1 MWPILP
7 VLRGSRALN
16 SVLVHL
22 PLLGTSLL
30 LLLFGVTAVFRPTR
44 YEHFHTL
51 LREVRAWS
59 REIRSGGDGHDEA
72 AS

>member
-1 MWPILP
+1 MWPLLP

-22 PLLGTSLL
+22 PLLGASLL
-30 LLLFGVTAVFRPTR
+30 LLLFGVTAVCCPSR
-44 YEHFHTL
+44 YGHFHTL
-51 LREVRAWS
+51 LREVRGWS
-59 REIRSGGDGHDEA
+59 GEIRRGSGEA